1 MFPRTL
7 ISALFALFMARVLF
21 ITSGPARCTLIS
33 ILIHSC
39 SVGREVGTNVGATDS
54 VGFKVGSND
63 KVGIEDGRSVGAADG
78 RGVVGIGV
86 IVGTELGASDGG
98 AVGSTVLTPHS
109 SCQSSSVSFA
119 PKRSAFM
126 RFEIDPTEAV
136 APVVEMPFKP
146 FEVFVMAA
154 TIWSVFILS
163 SCFMVFGDL
172 RVNRALLTADD
183 SADVSSLALNAPRL
197 AYPIYWERIA
207 AANV

>member
-1 MFPRTL
+1 MLPRIL
-7 ISALFALFMARVLF
+7 ISAFFALFMARVVF
-21 ITSGPARCTLIS
+21 MTSGAARCTLIS
-33 ILIHSC
+33 MLTHSC
-39 SVGREVGTNVGATDS
+39 SVGSEVGTVVGATDN

-63 KVGIEDGRSVGAADG
+63 KVGIEDGNSVGAADG

-86 IVGTELGASDGG
+86 MDGTGVGASDGG

-119 PKRSAFM
+119 PKRSALM

-136 APVVEMPFKP
+136 AAVVETPLRA

-154 TIWSVFILS
+154 TIRSEFILS

-172 RVNRALLTADD
+172 AVSKAPLTADD
-183 SADVSSLALNAPRL
+183 SAEVSSLALNAPRL
-197 AYPIYWERIA
+197 A
-207 AANV
+207 